1 MNLNENAEEL
11 KKEEQKILD
20 ILIEKMDEVIDSLD
34 QRMKNYVDEARNADI
49 SINPD
54 SYLSKILAEHGL
66 KETKANKK
74 KWLKAKDELYT
85 DRLLLQYKDGEEE
98 VIQELKVGL
107 HSCRDKGKLFV
118 ISWYMPLCR
127 HFVLNNTAKDYNYVR
142 TDKYGE
148 EYCINYKL
156 LVRNQV
162 KLRFTRVVSALNLV
176 PGVFNDSLM
185 QKIKNTGYFTDSFL
199 DKLIENFNPDEYNP
213 DVAASI
219 ISDEF
224 LKELLERRSTPE
236 FKNIVFSIQKKQGE
250 IIQAPYQK
258 NMIVQGCAGSGKSM
272 IMLHRLPIILYDN
285 PTSLSRSNLYI
296 ITPSQMYIQMAEN
309 MRAELEI
316 SDIKMGTIDQYYD
329 YCIQKYIGHVAGEYG
344 KVNNHIKLEYEK
356 EKYIYSKKCVED
368 IQLFLDKN
376 SKIDMTFLD
385 KAIKILS
392 VELNFV
398 DENEDYLHQIRN
410 RIINCQKIIN
420 ANNEV
425 LSYYFAEIRKTLDA
439 LYRVS
444 NVIKNRKD
452 NIKRS
457 INKKISEEKMY
468 IKVLQKKIANYD
480 PIINAHAIENRKI
493 KIENTND
500 KIKVLQNTLEVVDSD
515 IEYFDSLLLMD
526 KKIQEVLNPFEKLNR
541 EFLQNEDSVIYEAI
555 NNIGKIIGGFYMTSW
570 EISKIEDKYSEYLES
585 IGDTV
590 KEAQLCIEEI
600 QNIKKKYLDYNY
612 FKEIKNQSDLLKKNS
627 ENIINDTY
635 VFIMNKIGVIKDSNG
650 NIRALN
656 CSPYLYLQILYQF
669 QGTPNNV
676 LESFL
681 SIDEAQGIA
690 PEEIRLLYNINS
702 RQVTFN
708 MFGDVHQ
715 HIEGTKGIDSW
726 SEYKDIIK
734 FDMYEMQ
741 ENYRNASQITNFC
754 NKQFEM
760 EMLAINTP
768 GKGVHEIASDEEFYN
783 EMISQLLY
791 TQRTG
796 LAAILVAN
804 DMEARYLLNCFGA
817 YAEKFHDMTIEE
829 SNLHRT
835 RWNIIN
841 IDDAKGLEF
850 STVFVLSGRMSKNEK
865 YIAYTRALD
874 ELFVYSDVIDVTGME
889 KKTKD
894 RVANEKKANVILKED
909 TQSLQQKHISENT
922 YSNTENS
929 KVREFFENS
938 GFEVIDNR
946 KDRGRLWIIGEK
958 TDIRVTVNEAIAKF
972 GISGKYA
979 SAKETKFRNGWYTKT
994 NK

>member
-20 ILIEKMDEVIDSLD
+20 ILIEEMDEVIDSLD

-98 VIQELKVGL
+98 VIQEIKVGL
-107 HSCRDKGKLFV
+107 HSCGDKGKLFV

-176 PGVFNDSLM
+176 PGVFDDSLM

-309 MRAELEI
+309 MRTELEI
-316 SDIKMGTIDQYYD
+316 SDIKMGIIEQYYD

-344 KVNNHIKLEYEK
+344 KINNHIKLAYEK

-425 LSYYFAEIRKTLDA
+425 LSYYFAEIRKALDA

-444 NVIKNRKD
+444 NAIKNRKD
-452 NIKRS
+452 NVKRS

-480 PIINAHAIENRKI
+480 PIINARAIENRNI

-515 IEYFDSLLLMD
+515 IEYFDFLLLMD
-526 KKIQEVLNPFEKLNR
+526 EKIQEVLNLFEKLNR
-541 EFLQNEDSVIYEAI
+541 EFSQNEDSVIYEAI
-555 NNIGKIIGGFYMTSW
+555 NNIGKIIGGFYTISW

-612 FKEIKNQSDLLKKNS
+612 FKEVKNQSDLLKKNS
-627 ENIINDTY
+627 ENIVNDTY
-635 VFIMNKIGVIKDSNG
+635 VFIMNKIGVIKDPNG
-650 NIRALN
+650 SIRALN

-783 EMISQLLY
+783 ELISQLLD

-804 DMEARYLLNCFGA
+804 DMEARYLLKHFGA
-817 YAEKFHDMTIEE
+817 YADNFHDMTIEE
-829 SNLHRT
+829 SSLHRT

-894 RVANEKKANVILKED
+894 REANEKKTNVILKED
-909 TQSLQQKHISENT
+909 TQPLQQKHISENT
-922 YSNTENS
+922 YSNIENS

-958 TDIRVTVNEAIAKF
+958 TDIRATVNEAIAKF

-979 SAKETKFRNGWYTKT
+979 STKETNFRNGWYTKT